1 MDAYYFLT
9 ADGHQVGPIAGE
21 QLLNYGVTP
30 QTMLWGQNMSN
41 WQPAESVAELA
52 PLFSQQSQ
60 QATTAAAANGAS
72 SYDTSAGIGQNG
84 DATDS
89 YQSAQQPTN
98 DIGIVGVN
106 DTTVDDESSEER
118 PKHRVWPYVTAI
130 VVLALA
136 TIALGL
142 LYLSLDKNNNENASR
157 NSSLQS
163 ELNNT
168 KSERDNLQSELNNA
182 IIERD
187 YATQELADYKSTISD
202 AYPIIITDME
212 IGNTYNDGS
221 IETNYGSSIYDY
233 NTMFLA
239 PKITYT
245 GLCQRSIELK
255 VKLYMPS
262 GAMASGTVSPSGYTY
277 SQTISVSEGDNFTYE
292 LKGWGSS
299 NKGNYSSGT
308 YRFEIWYGDRC
319 LKSKQF
325 RVY

>member
-30 QTMLWGQNMSN
+30 QTMVWGQNMSN

-52 PLFSQQSQ
+52 SLFSKQSQ

-89 YQSAQQPTN
+89 YQSAQQPTD
-98 DIGIVGVN
+98 DIGIVGAN
-106 DTTVDDESSEER
+106 ETTVADESSEER
-118 PKHRVWPYVTAI
+118 PKRRVWPYVTAI
-130 VVLALA
+130 VVLAMA

-142 LYLSLDKNNNENASR
+142 LYLSLNK
-157 NSSLQS
+157 
-163 ELNNT
+163 
-168 KSERDNLQSELNNA
+168 
-182 IIERD
+182 ERD
-187 YATQELADYKSTISD
+187 YATQELANYKSKISD
-202 AYPIIITDME
+202 AYPIIITDMG
-212 IGNTYNDGS
+212 IGNINKDGS
-221 IETNYGSSIYDY
+221 IETNYGSTIYDY
-233 NTMFLA
+233 NTMYLA

-262 GAMASGTVSPSGYTY
+262 GALSTGTGSPSGYTY
-277 SQTISVSEGDNFTYE
+277 SQTIYVSEGYNLTYE
-292 LKGWGSS
+292 LTGWGSE

-325 RVY
+325 SVY

>member
-1 MDAYYFLT
+1 MDAYYYLT

-30 QTMLWGQNMSN
+30 QTMVWGQNMSN

-52 PLFSQQSQ
+52 QLFSQQSQ

-89 YQSAQQPTN
+89 YQSAQQPTDN
-98 DIGIVGVN
+98 IGIVGAN
-106 DTTVDDESSEER
+106 DTTVADESSEER
-118 PKHRVWPYVTAI
+118 PKRRVWPYVTAI
-130 VVLALA
+130 VVLAMA

-142 LYLSLDKNNNENASR
+142 LYLSLNK
-157 NSSLQS
+157 
-163 ELNNT
+163 
-168 KSERDNLQSELNNA
+168 
-182 IIERD
+182 ERD
-187 YATQELADYKSTISD
+187 YATQELANYKSKISD
-202 AYPIIITDME
+202 AYPIIITDMG
-212 IGNTYNDGS
+212 IGNINKDGS
-221 IETNYGSSIYDY
+221 IETNYGSTIYDY
-233 NTMFLA
+233 NTMYLA

-262 GAMASGTVSPSGYTY
+262 GALSTGTGSPSGYTY
-277 SQTISVSEGDNFTYE
+277 SQTIYVSEGYNLTYE
-292 LKGWGSS
+292 LTGWGSE

-325 RVY
+325 SVY

>member
-1 MDAYYFLT
+1 MDAYYYLT
-9 ADGHQVGPIAGE
+9 VDGHQVGPIAGE

-30 QTMLWGQNMSN
+30 QTMVWGQNMSN

-52 PLFSQQSQ
+52 QLFSQQSQ

-89 YQSAQQPTN
+89 YQSAQQPTDN
-98 DIGIVGVN
+98 IGIVGAN
-106 DTTVDDESSEER
+106 DTTVADESSEER
-118 PKHRVWPYVTAI
+118 PKRRVWPYVTAI
-130 VVLALA
+130 VVLAMA

-142 LYLSLDKNNNENASR
+142 LYLSLNK
-157 NSSLQS
+157 
-163 ELNNT
+163 
-168 KSERDNLQSELNNA
+168 
-182 IIERD
+182 ERD
-187 YATQELADYKSTISD
+187 YATQELANYKSKISD
-202 AYPIIITDME
+202 AYPIIITDMG
-212 IGNTYNDGS
+212 IGNINKDGS
-221 IETNYGSSIYDY
+221 IETNYGSTIYDY
-233 NTMFLA
+233 NTMYLA

-262 GAMASGTVSPSGYTY
+262 GALSTGTGSPSGYTY
-277 SQTISVSEGDNFTYE
+277 SQTIYVSEGYNLTYE
-292 LKGWGSS
+292 LTGWGSE

-325 RVY
+325 SVY